1 MGAVKQAFVV
11 DQPFY
16 CRRCK
21 EMLADGQAV
30 CPFCDSDATPFED
43 EMCSHCGDPATAAEG
58 AFCDVC
64 WDEMNGQFG
73 VGA

>member
-1 MGAVKQAFVV
+1 
-11 DQPFY
+11 
-16 CRRCK
+16 
-21 EMLADGQAV
+21 
-30 CPFCDSDATPFED
+30 
-43 EMCSHCGDPATAAEG
+43 MCSHCGDPATAAEG